1 MTVSQIISV
10 VLVAALIATVVGLLY
25 YLYRLRNDFYE
36 ACRESGNLELYASCP
51 LGIPVGSVRSTLAL
65 LIVLFAIGYM
75 GVAGVEE
82 PPQFITA
89 VVSTVIGFYF
99 GSRSSSN
106 QSQTRDSVRSLM
118 SGAASSTQE
127 APGSTD
133 AQDGASPSSAA
144 AREDAAP
151 IPSDTDAAPAR
162 RREAQDLL
170 ARLEEGLSVTEVAR
184 SVLPRSLR
192 KRFSSLTQALQ
203 NGVET
208 VEGLVEADSVGDALE
223 KGRTLLQR
231 FRKDNPVR
239 TILERALG
247 SFAPVLGAAVK
258 PLPLIGSIVNV
269 AQSVKTKVY
278 DRWKARILH
287 TSFEPA
293 DLPIERVDANTGFT
307 LMSTTPIMKEAFR
320 EELEANDRSFLEDTA
335 EELLSTGEL
344 ESLWSTYSDRFDS
357 RQQFEEGVAALR
369 RAAADLELREELDP
383 ALFEEVGG
391 YEEAVAN
398 IDKLHADDA
407 AQGDLDAIVT
417 MFEALQNADGV
428 GTSIRQ
434 LFEDVRAD
442 LTSSESSPTP
452 S

>member
-1 MTVSQIISV
+1 MRTDQIISI
-10 VLVAALIATVVGLLY
+10 VLVAALIATIVGLIY
-25 YLYRLRNDFYE
+25 YLYRLRGDFYE

-75 GVAGVEE
+75 GVTGVEE

-99 GSRSSSN
+99 GSRSSSSS
-106 QSQTRDSVRSLM
+106 SQNRNAVRDLM
-118 SGAASSTQE
+118 SGAASPPQE
-127 APGSTD
+127 PPVSTD
-133 AQDGASPSSAA
+133 AQDGASPSSGAGQGGS
-144 AREDAAP
+144 AP
-151 IPSDTDAAPAR
+151 TPSEPDTAPAR
-162 RREAQDLL
+162 RQEAQDLL
-170 ARLEEGLSVTEVAR
+170 ASLEEGLSVTEVAR

-223 KGRTLLQR
+223 KGRTLLRR

-239 TILERALG
+239 TIIERALG

-307 LMSTTPIMKEAFR
+307 LISTTPIMKEAFR

-357 RQQFEEGVAALR
+357 RQQFEDGVAALR

-391 YEEAVAN
+391 YEKTVAN

-442 LTSSESSPTP
+442 LTSSESSHTP

>member
-1 MTVSQIISV
+1 MSTDQIISV
-10 VLVAALIATVVGLLY
+10 VLVAALIATVVGLIY
-25 YLYRLRNDFYE
+25 YLYRLRGDFYE

-75 GVAGVEE
+75 GVTGVEE

-99 GSRSSSN
+99 GSRSSNSS
-106 QSQTRDSVRSLM
+106 SQNRNAVRDLM
-118 SGAASSTQE
+118 DGAASSTQE
-127 APGSTD
+127 SPVSTD
-133 AQDGASPSSAA
+133 AQDGASPSSGAA
-144 AREDAAP
+144 QGGSTP
-151 IPSDTDAAPAR
+151 TPSEPDTAPAR
-162 RREAQDLL
+162 RQEAQSLIGHL
-170 ARLEEGLSVTEVAR
+170 REGLSITEVAS
-184 SVLPRSLR
+184 SVLPKPLR
-192 KRFSSLTQALQ
+192 QRFSSLTQALQ
-203 NGVET
+203 NGIET
-208 VEGLVEADSVGDALE
+208 VEGLVEADSVGNALE
-223 KGRTLLQR
+223 KGTALLRR
-231 FRKDNPVR
+231 FREDNPVR
-239 TILERALG
+239 TIIERALG

-258 PLPLIGSIVNV
+258 PLPLVGSIANV

-293 DLPIERVDANTGFT
+293 DLPVERVDANTGFT
-307 LMSTTPIMKEAFR
+307 LISTTPIMKEAFR

-344 ESLWSTYSDRFDS
+344 ESVWADYADRFDS
-357 RQQFEEGVAALR
+357 RRQFEDGVAALR

-391 YEEAVAN
+391 YETAVAN
-398 IDKLHADDA
+398 IDKLHADDSA
-407 AQGDLDAIVT
+407 RGDLDAIVT

-428 GTSIRQ
+428 RTPVRQ
-434 LFEDVRAD
+434 LFEDVRAH

>member
-1 MTVSQIISV
+1 MTTSQIISL

-25 YLYRLRNDFYE
+25 YLYRLRGDFYE

-75 GVAGVEE
+75 GVTGVEE

-99 GSRSSSN
+99 GSRSSSGGGEN
-106 QSQTRDSVRSLM
+106 RGAVQDLM
-118 SGAASSTQE
+118 SGASPSTQE
-127 APGSTD
+127 APDSTD
-133 AQDGASPSSAA
+133 ARNGTSPASTATPAESAPTPA
-144 AREDAAP
+144 
-151 IPSDTDAAPAR
+151 DTDAAPAR
-162 RREAQDLL
+162 RQEAQDLL

-269 AQSVKTKVY
+269 AQSVKTEVY

-307 LMSTTPIMKEAFR
+307 LLSTTPIMKEAFR

-391 YEEAVAN
+391 YEKAVAN

-442 LTSSESSPTP
+442 LTSSEASPTP

>member
-1 MTVSQIISV
+1 
-10 VLVAALIATVVGLLY
+10 
-25 YLYRLRNDFYE
+25 
-36 ACRESGNLELYASCP
+36 
-51 LGIPVGSVRSTLAL
+51 
-65 LIVLFAIGYM
+65 
-75 GVAGVEE
+75 
-82 PPQFITA
+82 
-89 VVSTVIGFYF
+89 
-99 GSRSSSN
+99 
-106 QSQTRDSVRSLM
+106 
-118 SGAASSTQE
+118 
-127 APGSTD
+127 
-133 AQDGASPSSAA
+133 
-144 AREDAAP
+144 
-151 IPSDTDAAPAR
+151 
-162 RREAQDLL
+162 
-170 ARLEEGLSVTEVAR
+170 
-184 SVLPRSLR
+184 
-192 KRFSSLTQALQ
+192 
-203 NGVET
+203 
-208 VEGLVEADSVGDALE
+208 
-223 KGRTLLQR
+223 
-231 FRKDNPVR
+231 
-239 TILERALG
+239 
-247 SFAPVLGAAVK
+247 VK

-307 LMSTTPIMKEAFR
+307 LLSTTPIMKEAFR

-391 YEEAVAN
+391 YEKAVAN

-442 LTSSESSPTP
+442 LTSSEASPSPLMTPSASRTRRALRSHHFPHQSPCGVPIAPPDTCSSACSSPPCWAPGAGSGRSTR
-452 S
+452 